1 MKSTVRWIR
10 AHKIGFVLACVFAAG
25 LFLRIWGIAS
35 VYQRID
41 DIPMAKQ
48 IYHAYLGDWK
58 PDPIFFYPVFFA
70 YIVGAVM
77 RVISGFLAFLGV
89 HQTSGPFEFTLDQ
102 VLLIARLVSA
112 AMGAL
117 TILIVFKIGK
127 KLFSETVGLAAAVF
141 FGLSFVHILHSHQ
154 IVLDVPMTFFYALTF
169 YFCVLIFQEGRW
181 PHYLA
186 AALFAGLTTATK
198 YNGFFIVFSIFAAH
212 VWKTRETQK
221 NLLKILFHK
230 KIWAAGFVTILSF
243 FAGHPYAF
251 LWFQTFLRSTKE
263 LAMWVHAPEWYTV
276 LVKPQTLWEKIIEN
290 KYIKG
295 LGNLFSAE
303 GLVFFLLIA
312 LGVVWILLR
321 RKKETIFLSV
331 SGLIYF
337 LGALGYVGFSRYRD
351 LSALA
356 LFYSFFAAFGLM
368 LIRDLLRPL
377 KAKRAA
383 FAALA
388 GLAVAVI
395 GVRTFVYGYYL
406 HEDDTTQV
414 AERWVRRNIPA
425 GSTIGREWFT
435 PDFPDPGALYRIRTQ
450 TYLFQDFPPFDK
462 IDVVE
467 SSSASNGFFMKYRK
481 YYPDQV
487 AVYDDLE
494 RNHELLKDFYFKDF
508 EYKNPEVKIYSGKV
522 ARRAKQRL
530 DLPFLPADPK
540 PLREFDFVD
549 GSPYGKDVNA
559 FYLAAGERVERI
571 LVSRTKIRRLA
582 IFVGGPESDGEITVR
597 NGRQKKTVEIRK
609 GRDAFIPLEPTREFP
624 FFDYMYKVDVRASD
638 QMAGAFV
645 KVLRD
650 DFDIA
655 LEYFHARDYSR
666 ARESFLRALDAPPP
680 GTADAEI
687 YLYLAHCAKMTGK
700 PDEERHFAEKFSA
713 DKLASRMTSVYRSPV
728 GGDEWDKDFWSLSG
742 VNVPLFLSTQ
752 TILIDDD
759 QFTFENGS
767 ALESDAFSNRK
778 AWRASPGA
786 GGALTATS
794 VEKRLP
800 PSAYRAEFCFFNP
813 SALKGE
819 IGQAE
824 ILFGKDGSEERRTF
838 PLRLETHRDDR
849 VSRAVVNFK
858 KDGYAGAVRFRLRL
872 SGSADVA
879 FDRLELSPDLRAM
892 SADKGALFQDYLK

>member
-1 MKSTVRWIR
+1 MKKAARWIR
-10 AHKIGFVLACVFAAG
+10 AHKIGCVLACVFAAG
-25 LFLRIWGIAS
+25 LFLRVWGVAS

-41 DIPMAKQ
+41 DVPMARQ
-48 IYHAYLGDWK
+48 IYHAYLGDFK

-70 YIVGAVM
+70 YIVGAVLK
-77 RVISGFLAFLGV
+77 VISAVFLAV
-89 HQTSGPFEFTLDQ
+89 HRTPGPFEFTLDQ

-127 KLFSETVGLAAAVF
+127 KMFSGTVGLAAAAF

-154 IVLDVPMTFFYALTF
+154 IVLDVPMTFFYALTL

-198 YNGFFIVFSIFAAH
+198 YNGFFIVFSILAAH

-221 NLLKILFHK
+221 SLLKIFLDK
-230 KIWAAGFVTILSF
+230 KIWAAGLVTILGF

-251 LWFQTFLRSTKE
+251 LWIQTFLRSTKE

-290 KYIKG
+290 KYVKG
-295 LGNLFSAE
+295 LGNLLSAE
-303 GLVFFLLIA
+303 GIVFFLLIA
-312 LGVVWILLR
+312 LGIAWVLLR
-321 RKKETIFLSV
+321 RKKESIFLSV

-368 LIRDLLRPL
+368 LVRDLLRSS
-377 KAKRAA
+377 KARRTA
-383 FAALA
+383 FTVLA
-388 GLAVAVI
+388 GLAIAAI

-435 PDFPDPGALYRIRTQ
+435 PDFPDPGARYRIRTQ
-450 TYLFQDFPPFDK
+450 TYLFQDFPPFDT
-462 IDVVE
+462 IDIVE

-487 AVYDDLE
+487 AVYDELE
-494 RNHELLKDFYFKDF
+494 RNHERLKDFNFKDF

-540 PLREFDFVD
+540 PLREFDFAD
-549 GSPYGKDVNA
+549 GSPYGKNVNA
-559 FYLAAGERVERI
+559 FYLAGGERVERI
-571 LVSRTKIRRLA
+571 LVSRTKIGRLA
-582 IFVGGPESDGEITVR
+582 VFVGGPESDGKITVR
-597 NGRQKKTVEIRK
+597 SGGRKKTVEIRK
-609 GRDAFIPLEPTREFP
+609 GRDAFILLEPKRAFP
-624 FFDYMYKVDVRASD
+624 FFDYMYKIDVRSSD

-645 KVLRD
+645 KILHD

-655 LEYFHARDYSR
+655 LEYFRALDYAR
-666 ARESFLRALDAPPP
+666 ARESFLRALDAPRP
-680 GTADAEI
+680 GVADAEI
-687 YLYLAHCAKMTGK
+687 YLYLARCAKMTGK
-700 PDEERHFAEKFSA
+700 PDEERRFAEKFSA
-713 DKLASRMTSVYRSPV
+713 VELAPRLASAYRSPL
-728 GGDEWDKDFWSLSG
+728 GGDEWDNDFWLLSG
-742 VNVPLFLSTQ
+742 VNAPLFLATQ
-752 TILIDDD
+752 TILVDDD

-767 ALESDAFSNRK
+767 ALDSDAFLNRK

-794 VEKRLP
+794 AEKRLP
-800 PSAYRAEFCFFNP
+800 PSAYRAEFRFFNP
-813 SALKGE
+813 SAFKGE

-838 PLRLETHRDDR
+838 PLRLEKPGDDR

-858 KDGYAGAVRFRLRL
+858 KEGYAGAVRFRLRI

-879 FDRLELSPDLRAM
+879 FDRLELSPDLRAV